1 VEIYEK
7 LGAKYVVSCAGR
19 AMRRSLI
26 LRARSSIS
34 MQPCSACAGDY
45 ADPDRTAREEFEDL
59 LAGDD
64 EWEWQG
70 DEEESDGVDGF
81 DVGLGE

>member
-1 VEIYEK
+1 VEICEK
-7 LGAKYVVSCAGR
+7 LCAKYVVSCAGR

-34 MQPCSACAGDY
+34 MQACSACAGDY
-45 ADPDRTAREEFEDL
+45 EDRTAGEEFEDL

-70 DEEESDGVDGF
+70 DEEESDDVDGF